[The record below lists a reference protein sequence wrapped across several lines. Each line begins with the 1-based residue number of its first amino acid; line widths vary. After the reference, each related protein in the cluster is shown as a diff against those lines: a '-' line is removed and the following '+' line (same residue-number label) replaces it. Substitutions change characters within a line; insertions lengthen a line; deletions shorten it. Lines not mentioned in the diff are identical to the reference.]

1 MRTLARMH
9 TRNAHARTHAMR
21 THAHTH
27 NTRGMHTTV
36 HAHGPLGLSHTYA
49 LRARRRW
56 CDGIS
61 DEGIAQLASLKH
73 LRLIDVRNCSKL
85 SANALESFER
95 CRANAEPSRALTV
108 LHSLHTPQA
117 KPRRSSSSQ
126 RKRVAATPLQL
137 PLPLHWIDPIASHD
151 VDSMAA

>member
-1 MRTLARMH
+1 MHARATRTHDPQRA
-9 TRNAHARTHAMR
+9 RNAHAAA
-21 THAHTH
+21 HAHV
-27 NTRGMHTTV
+27 HT
-36 HAHGPLGLSHTYA
+36 HGPLGLSHSYA
-49 LRARRRW
+49 LGALGRW

-61 DEGIAQLASLKH
+61 DEGIEQLASLKQ

-108 LHSLHTPQA
+108 LHSLHTPHA

-126 RKRVAATPLQL
+126 RTRVAATPLPL

>member
-1 MRTLARMH
+1 
-9 TRNAHARTHAMR
+9 
-21 THAHTH
+21 
-27 NTRGMHTTV
+27 
-36 HAHGPLGLSHTYA
+36 
-49 LRARRRW
+49 LRALRRW

-61 DEGIAQLASLKH
+61 DEGIEQLASLKQ
-73 LRLIDVRNCSKL
+73 LRLVDVRNCSKL

-95 CRANAEPSRALTV
+95 CRANAAPSRALTV
-108 LHSLHTPQA
+108 LHSLHAPHA

-126 RKRVAATPLQL
+126 RTRVAATPLPLPL